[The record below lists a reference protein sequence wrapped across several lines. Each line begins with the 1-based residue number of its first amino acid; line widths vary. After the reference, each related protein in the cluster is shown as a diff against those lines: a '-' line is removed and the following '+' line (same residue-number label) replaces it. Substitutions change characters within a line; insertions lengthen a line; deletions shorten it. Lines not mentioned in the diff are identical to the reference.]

1 MKLVK
6 KIIVIMLSVFL
17 LSGTVAM
24 AAEKHKKEMM
34 MGHKKGM
41 MMEDM
46 EEHHKMMN
54 EMMQSVSDLA
64 GIVKDSV
71 TDKAA
76 KDKCDAIIARVGELI
91 KRHDEM
97 YKAHQQKMD
106 EMMKSHQEKMK
117 QRGEKMYC
125 HSAATRTLHVSY
137 QLFLNAD

>member
-1 MKLVK
+1 MKSNTTGY
-6 KIIVIMLSVFL
+6 IFAGL
-17 LSGTVAM
+17 LGALAGGIGVAVVTHALPKMM
-24 AAEKHKKEMM
+24 AR
-34 MGHKKGM
+34 
-41 MMEDM
+41 
-46 EEHHKMMN
+46 MMN

-117 QRGEKMYC
+117 QRGEKM
-125 HSAATRTLHVSY
+125 
-137 QLFLNAD
+137 